1 MFKYRDCVKT
11 IPSERQPYTSQNA
24 IRSYLGVK
32 QYDKAAQKIIAIL
45 VAKQAE
51 VLDHPADL
59 INVGI
64 EELLQER
71 YELPAFN
78 TLDRLIGH
86 IRAMVKNRLFQRVSG
101 VLEITEILYLDQLL
115 VRDSEESIATL
126 NLLKS
131 RPRSATLGG
140 MKQLLAKF
148 DSLMTFGNA
157 KRLLSTIAPTKMRYF
172 AAQARALDIC
182 EFRALNIPKRR
193 TLLLCL
199 LYSAQVKTRDNLVEI
214 FLKPI
219 LKIQNNAKQRLQ
231 EPREKHLA
239 QTSELLNTFSQVLN
253 ASKQTQDKEALGCKI
268 QSILDESGGTD
279 LLLEKHEEIAAYNT
293 NNHLLLM

>member
-1 MFKYRDCVKT
+1 MFKYRDWVKT
-11 IPSERQPYTSQNA
+11 IPSERQRYTSQNA

-71 YELPAFN
+71 YELPAFK

-157 KRLLSTIAPTKMRYF
+157 KRLLSTIAPTKVRYF

-182 EFRALNIPKRR
+182 EFRDLNIPKRR

-253 ASKQTQDKEALGCKI
+253 ASKQTQDKKALGSKV